1 MKPLILTIS
10 LLLSSSVSYAEI
22 YKWVDA
28 NGKVHFSDQK
38 SASFK
43 SEELTLEINT
53 YTNVAVDK
61 SIYNVGPKVVMYST
75 NSCGY
80 CKKAR
85 KYFNKN
91 NISYTDYNIEKNAQA
106 KRRFKK
112 MGARGVPVILVGNK
126 RLNGFSERG
135 FKRIYKK

>member
-1 MKPLILTIS
+1 MKSLILTIS

>member
-1 MKPLILTIS
+1 MKSLILTIS

-53 YTNVAVDK
+53 YTNVSVDK

-91 NISYTDYNIEKNAQA
+91 NISYTDYNIEKNIQA